1 MRNANVWF
9 FLAGVVT
16 GGVVALLTAP
26 KSGKEMRHL
35 IKEDVCEARQKMRAM
50 RDNAEEYA
58 EEKLHEARQQ
68 NEQRGE
74 AATAAHKA

>member
-9 FLAGVVT
+9 FLAGVAA

-50 RDNAEEYA
+50 RDNAEEYV
-58 EEKLHEARQQ
+58 EEKLHEARRQD
-68 NEQRGE
+68 EQKNDA
-74 AATAAHKA
+74 AATAHKA